1 MAKPPAFLFYP
12 NDWVGGTMGMTFEEK
27 GAYVELLILQFN
39 RGHMTER
46 MARQTVGQLWD
57 NVKDK
62 FRQTSDGRYYNA
74 RLELEKIKR
83 EKYVKSRNNNKLGKN
98 QYNELEDGHITSHM
112 ENENEDVLSS
122 NGKGGEGGKGFN
134 TKPLPEHFNGLPET
148 NIGKVIELVSI
159 TQRVTLTN
167 EDVKT
172 LWGVFKIQNLTGENY
187 YSNEGKVYSHFLNW
201 AKTQKFK
208 DNAGKTGTTSEQRAK
223 SNSKSAGAYQLLEQ
237 LKKENGHNQP

>member
-27 GAYVELLILQFN
+27 GAYVELLVLQFN

-46 MARQTVGQLWD
+46 MARQTIGQLWD

-62 FRQTSDGRYYNA
+62 FRKDDAGKWYNP
-74 RLELEKIKR
+74 RLELEQKKR
-83 EKYVKSRNNNKLGKN
+83 EKYVKSRNNNKLGLN
-98 QYNELEDGHITSHM
+98 QYPKSEYGHITSHM
-112 ENENEDVLSS
+112 ENENELTST
-122 NGKGGEGGKGFN
+122 NGLGGAGGKGFI

-148 NIGKVIELVSI
+148 NVDKVIELVAI
-159 TQRVTLTN
+159 TQRITLTAD
-167 EDVKT
+167 DVKT
-172 LWGVFKIQNLTGENY
+172 LWGVFKIQNLTGENF

-208 DNAGKTGTTSEQRAK
+208 DNAGQTGSSTQQRAK
-223 SNSKSAGAYQLLEQ
+223 SNSKSAGAYQLLEG
-237 LKKENGHNQP
+237 LRPKDGHNQ